1 MLWTTTVFPAATAS
15 AMISGVTALPSGQ
28 RESCVNEF
36 GRMKM
41 TCPCSALTFIDHIL
55 SMRRAD
61 LVLNF
66 SAASA
71 PVASLSSGFFSQ
83 YYSARR
89 CEQGSAPPHDSI
101 MMLLRSTGKL
111 SGGPTSLKKVSQL
124 TAPVSAP
131 TSSQPRRSRSF
142 KAMPNCLAAT
152 LFRVFRLFEWANSA
166 KKSWDP
172 SSSSSSGR
180 SAAAGQHVGMSSP
193 EACDRLTDLFVL
205 LARSDASSAEPPPAH
220 RERSR
225 RSMVPASQ
233 RACGS
238 DPGWPR
244 STCRSEL
251 FRDLNRV
258 FRAASHD
265 PVAKTRWASQSPI
278 RTSNSRVQR
287 PAGRSVSAWCYE
299 TSRAS
304 LIAGQRPARRGAG
317 DGTRRH

>member
-1 MLWTTTVFPAATAS
+1 
-15 AMISGVTALPSGQ
+15 
-28 RESCVNEF
+28 
-36 GRMKM
+36 
-41 TCPCSALTFIDHIL
+41 
-55 SMRRAD
+55 MRRAD

-89 CEQGSAPPHDSI
+89 CEQGSAPPPRQL
-101 MMLLRSTGKL
+101 MLLRSIGKL

-172 SSSSSSGR
+172 SSSSGR
-180 SAAAGQHVGMSSP
+180 SAAADQHVGMSSP

-225 RSMVPASQ
+225 RSMAPVSQ

-244 STCRSEL
+244 RTCRSEL
-251 FRDLNRV
+251 FRDLNRA

-265 PVAKTRWASQSPI
+265 PVAKTRWASRSPM
-278 RTSNSRVQR
+278 RTSNSSVQR

-299 TSRAS
+299 SLLDCRSAS
-304 LIAGQRPARRGAG
+304 GKVGGGRRDEAALMLEARREH
-317 DGTRRH
+317 RRDPPAALRV